1 MYLRDLKIQDAP
13 WMLEWMHDKHV
24 VENMGT
30 NFMTKSLED
39 CQNFI
44 QWAKTANQDLHL
56 AVTDEMDEYM
66 GTVSLKH
73 IADGTAEF
81 AITVRACAMGKGFS
95 AFGMDSI
102 LKKGLFEMGLEKV
115 YWCVSPDNKRAVRF
129 YDKYGY
135 PRVSVD
141 TLNPQGYTKEQE
153 SYFIWY
159 AVTKEDYGVPGGV

>member
-1 MYLRDLKIQDAP
+1 MKLRPLLSKDAP
-13 WMLEWMHDKHV
+13 FMLEWMHDESV

-30 NFMTKSLED
+30 NFMSKTLED

-44 QWAKTANQDLHL
+44 QWAQTAKEDLHL
-56 AVTDEMDEYM
+56 AVANETDEYM

-73 IADGTAEF
+73 IAHGTAEF

-102 LKKGLFEMGLEKV
+102 IKKGLYEMGLNKV

-129 YDKYGY
+129 YDKHGY

-159 AVTKEDYGVPGGV
+159 AVQK